1 MISNSL
7 YEYIDKESI
16 GSDLICLLCHNPF
29 IDPTVTQ
36 CGDTYCRQCIEKYMR
51 NGSHCPSQSCNQLL
65 STDHLIPPSH
75 NFISILD
82 KLKVRCQLCEKTNI
96 NRGTFDEHIKTS
108 CPECILDC
116 PGKNIGCQW
125 FGSRNEHNEHTKTC
139 LFEKLGRMVDILYKV
154 IENQSL
160 DIEKLQKETQQQTT
174 EIGQQKTEI
183 EQQKAQLQQ
192 QQIQISGIQ
201 SENQTQKNGTASV
214 CKQITI
220 LQEKINK
227 LKSTALWFFNISANA
242 KWAQDGVIIAGD
254 TGGVGATNRLRYPQG
269 LFVDDNQTVVI
280 ADCWNHRITQWKN
293 GNTTNGQVVA
303 GGNGGGNGLNQLQY
317 PTDVLIDK
325 ETDSLI
331 ICDYGNGRVVRWSRH
346 SSTTKGEILID
357 KIACWGLAMD
367 EQRYLYV
374 SDYGKD
380 EVRRYQLGE
389 KSGTLVAGGNG
400 KGNRL
405 NQLSSPTYLFVDRDH
420 SVYVSDYENHRVMKW
435 NKGAKEG
442 IVVAGGQGRGNALT
456 QLHHPHGLFVDTLGT
471 LYVADTLNHRVLRW
485 TQGGKKQGTVIVG
498 GNSQGAEANQFSNP
512 IGLSFDRH
520 GNLYVADCDNHRVK
534 RFFTGKDL

>member
-1 MISNSL
+1 MIL
-7 YEYIDKESI
+7 KFKDKI
-16 GSDLICLLCHNPF
+16 
-29 IDPTVTQ
+29 
-36 CGDTYCRQCIEKYMR
+36 
-51 NGSHCPSQSCNQLL
+51 
-65 STDHLIPPSH
+65 
-75 NFISILD
+75 
-82 KLKVRCQLCEKTNI
+82 
-96 NRGTFDEHIKTS
+96 
-108 CPECILDC
+108 
-116 PGKNIGCQW
+116 
-125 FGSRNEHNEHTKTC
+125 
-139 LFEKLGRMVDILYKV
+139 
-154 IENQSL
+154 
-160 DIEKLQKETQQQTT
+160 
-174 EIGQQKTEI
+174 
-183 EQQKAQLQQ
+183 
-192 QQIQISGIQ
+192 
-201 SENQTQKNGTASV
+201 
-214 CKQITI
+214 
-220 LQEKINK
+220 
-227 LKSTALWFFNISANA
+227 NISANA